1 VGVFILIYWQLFSL
15 FARVSLLAFG
25 GALGILPEIQAI
37 VVDQYHW
44 MTAEA
49 LVQTYV
55 VGQFVPGPNMVMAT
69 LVGYKVAG
77 FTGAI
82 VSTLGMYLG
91 PVTIVF
97 ICTALY
103 YRNRQKDYVRRIEL
117 ALRPLVLGLILAA
130 TLLFLTQQLQA
141 EWPIG
146 LAIGLPIVWLHWHKR
161 ISAITGVFAIGVIW
175 YASGL
180 IELIGTR

>member
-1 VGVFILIYWQLFSL
+1 MGVFILIYWQLFNL

-25 GALGILPEIQAI
+25 GALGLLPEIKAV

-44 MTAEA
+44 MTEEA

-77 FTGAI
+77 LTGAV

-91 PVTIVF
+91 PVTVVF
-97 ICTALY
+97 ICTSIY

-117 ALRPLVLGLILAA
+117 ALRPLVFGLIFAA
-130 TLLFLTQQLQA
+130 TLLFLTEQLKA
-141 EWPIG
+141 DWPLG
-146 LAIGLPIVWLHWHKR
+146 LAIGLPIVWLHWHR
-161 ISAITGVFAIGVIW
+161 HISAFAGVLAMGVIW
-175 YASGL
+175 YAAGL
-180 IELIGTR
+180 VDLIGNR